1 MSDSPITP
9 TRTYRRASLGLSRQ
23 LRLLAT
29 PATGEAIS
37 QLADL
42 EETSDGEIMRRALDA
57 YLPGALKTARKR
69 IANAKHR
76 MAKLP

>member
-37 QLADL
+37 QLAKMSGV
-42 EETSDGEIMRRALDA
+42 SDGQVIRDALDA
-57 YLPGALKTARKR
+57 YLPGALKTERRR
-69 IANAKHR
+69 IANKKHR
-76 MAKLP
+76 MAKSP